1 MNNKL
6 FLLEMPASNGT
17 KIVLNKQSDKVLH
30 DAEIINPIGI
40 KEDDIAGLA
49 DSFAERD
56 SSIRQL
62 DKESQGRDD
71 ELTDNI
77 ATVAADLASE
87 VSRSVSIDNSLSAAL
102 SAETAARQT
111 ADSVHDTQIAAIE
124 TEHAADTAAIYSAIT
139 TEQARAE
146 AAESANAQAIATE
159 TAARIAAVSAEES
172 ARAAADTALQ
182 AALDA
187 MDAAYK
193 VADSALQ
200 SDIDSAQT
208 QIDSILSGSTF
219 SADTFAEIVNII
231 NAIDQSNDT
240 AFASYVVSNDAAL
253 AAETA
258 ARQAADDALTL
269 DLAAE
274 VARATAAEAQIA
286 ADLASEVSR
295 SVAIDDSLSAAL
307 SAETANR
314 EAADVNFQN
323 ALDNAIA
330 DRVANDQVLTDNLNA
345 EILRAE
351 TAEQTNAAAIAAEEA
366 ARLSKDALQ
375 DAALSAETL
384 ARTTADAG
392 LQAQIDSLESSS
404 SSSFSAETAARIAA
418 DAALQS
424 ELDSYKTSNN
434 AALAAEVTA
443 RANGDAALQTALD
456 AYKTSNDSALAQEIL
471 DRIAG
476 DDAVVA
482 ALNAYK
488 TSNDAALAAEVTRAT
503 TAEDAISSDLSSYQ
517 TSNDAALA
525 DEIARATAAEDAIS
539 SDLSSYQ
546 TSNDAALAAE
556 TARATAA
563 EGVLQSNIDVE
574 AGRIDAIL
582 SGASID
588 LNQFKE
594 IVEFVES
601 IDLENDQ
608 ALLAAVNDLNIAI
621 EVAKTEAQDADAVIV
636 EKVGYDN
643 RSQLSAELYNQ
654 YAAEITAELD
664 ANGTSDFAPLNEA
677 NFKTWLYDRNVSD
690 IKGLQSDLNTAIEV
704 AKTEAQDADA
714 VIVEKVG
721 YDNRGQLSDELYSR
735 YAAEITAE
743 LDANGTSDFAP
754 LNEANFKAWL
764 YDRNVS
770 DIKNLQSDL
779 DTAIEVAKT
788 EAQDADAVIVEKVG
802 YDNRGQLSDELYSQ
816 YAAEINAELDA
827 NGTSDFAPLNEAN
840 FKAWLYDR
848 NVSDIKGLQSDL
860 EAEISRATSVEAGLE
875 TKVQNILSNTDLS
888 KIDSFTELVDKI
900 NEVGARNFDSIYSK
914 KTEVSYDPVLKVLD
928 LLKPLK
934 VDSMMVFINGLMVE
948 RDVDYTETIVNGQVT
963 SATLLG
969 DAADLAD
976 LGAKLMAYGVH
987 GDFENIVAVD
997 YANLIQNA
1005 QIRIAEIEGEITQAT
1020 TDRQDSEAEYQDNV
1034 VNLQANLNALVTKL
1048 EDTIATLEEEE
1059 NNVQILQ
1066 VARQEALDAGN
1077 QAEADQL
1084 LVKITLKQND
1094 INDLTALVE
1103 NDNQEIKAIESILN
1117 QLEAVEKDAVSA
1129 YDALITSL
1137 ETEKNEL
1144 FTQIEE
1150 WENLLNG

>member
-779 DTAIEVAKT
+779 
-788 EAQDADAVIVEKVG
+788 
-802 YDNRGQLSDELYSQ
+802 
-816 YAAEINAELDA
+816 
-827 NGTSDFAPLNEAN
+827 
-840 FKAWLYDR
+840 
-848 NVSDIKGLQSDL
+848 

>member
-351 TAEQTNAAAIAAEEA
+351 TAEQINAAAIAAEEA
-366 ARLSKDALQ
+366 ARLAKDALQ

-392 LQAQIDSLESSS
+392 LQAQIDSLESNS

-643 RSQLSAELYNQ
+643 R
-654 YAAEITAELD
+654 
-664 ANGTSDFAPLNEA
+664 
-677 NFKTWLYDRNVSD
+677 
-690 IKGLQSDLNTAIEV
+690 
-704 AKTEAQDADA
+704 
-714 VIVEKVG
+714 
-721 YDNRGQLSDELYSR
+721 GQLSDELYSR

-770 DIKNLQSDL
+770 DIKN
-779 DTAIEVAKT
+779 
-788 EAQDADAVIVEKVG
+788 
-802 YDNRGQLSDELYSQ
+802 
-816 YAAEINAELDA
+816 
-827 NGTSDFAPLNEAN
+827 
-840 FKAWLYDR
+840 
-848 NVSDIKGLQSDL
+848 LQSDL